1 MKCLNILAYCK
12 NIRYKMPNLIIKSK
26 YLINSLN
33 YKFLFV
39 ISILIIYFTWMDIAL
54 FFNLQKWTP
63 YYNDDQ
69 LASSSSSSSSF
80 DINNSK
86 PNSVTSS
93 ELNRLKPHQSANDI
107 EITVFNPLSVKLIMV
122 DHMSHYVHDVLARFI
137 ENKLHFSDFFPWV
150 TPNLVS
156 FTGLALAVGASKLV
170 MSDKLSHRRFACLL
184 FELRNFADS
193 LDGVVYRSRAKRGHT
208 YESIRGTLGY
218 NVDIICDGLGGLV
231 FVLAILIRLV
241 KNPPHRCKLIITIFL
256 VLIFLLSTY
265 YYYYYYYSHQIDVN
279 LLL

>member
-1 MKCLNILAYCK
+1 
-12 NIRYKMPNLIIKSK
+12 
-26 YLINSLN
+26 
-33 YKFLFV
+33 
-39 ISILIIYFTWMDIAL
+39 MDIAL
-54 FFNLQKWTP
+54 FVNLQKWTP
-63 YYNDDQ
+63 YYNDYQ
-69 LASSSSSSSSF
+69 LSSSA
-80 DINNSK
+80 IYNSK
-86 PNSVTSS
+86 SNSVTSS
-93 ELNRLKPHQSANDI
+93 EFKPHQSSLLNNN
-107 EITVFNPLSVKLIMV
+107 EITVFNPLSVKLVMV

-137 ENKLHFSDFFPWV
+137 ENEMHFSDFFPWV
-150 TPNLVS
+150 TPNFVS

-241 KNPPHRCKLIITIFL
+241 KNPPHRCKL
-256 VLIFLLSTY
+256 
-265 YYYYYYYSHQIDVN
+265 N
-279 LLL
+279 LLFVFF

>member
-1 MKCLNILAYCK
+1 
-12 NIRYKMPNLIIKSK
+12 
-26 YLINSLN
+26 
-33 YKFLFV
+33 
-39 ISILIIYFTWMDIAL
+39 MDIAL
-54 FFNLQKWTP
+54 FVNLQKWTP
-63 YYNDDQ
+63 YYNDVQ
-69 LASSSSSSSSF
+69 VSSPLF
-80 DINNSK
+80 YNNNNNK
-86 PNSVTSS
+86 PNSVTISDI
-93 ELNRLKPHQSANDI
+93 ELNKIKQQKEQQLAENI

-156 FTGLALAVGASKLV
+156 FTGLALALSASKLV
-170 MSDKLSHRRFACLL
+170 MSEKLSHRRFACLL

-241 KNPPHRCKLIITIFL
+241 KNPPHRCKP
-256 VLIFLLSTY
+256 
-265 YYYYYYYSHQIDVN
+265 
-279 LLL
+279 